1 MLAPIQTE
9 KHYQKSTITNGDFLV
24 GILLGSALSM
34 SNIPMLHKAG
44 ISVITANVYAQLE
57 NSRTACIYAGEA
69 VAGILAWKFSNN
81 PILRTVIPVSLML
94 PKLIDANKDYIAKT
108 VINASTKTFEVA
120 SNSFSQ
126 GLDYLEEFGK
136 ATLEVL
142 RDVQEKDYLFQDP
155 F

>member
-1 MLAPIQTE
+1 M
-9 KHYQKSTITNGDFLV
+9 QK
-24 GILLGSALSM
+24 GSRR
-34 SNIPMLHKAG
+34 K
-44 ISVITANVYAQLE
+44 
-57 NSRTACIYAGEA
+57 
-69 VAGILAWKFSNN
+69 
-81 PILRTVIPVSLML
+81 
-94 PKLIDANKDYIAKT
+94 NKDQENGPDVDEDFID
-108 VINASTKTFEVA
+108 ILNDFEVA